1 MTVKV
6 VETSQAFLEELTKMG
21 KEVSFLVAY
30 GKGSA
35 EPILIGPGATCVFG
49 GKGVGPLPVEMVIE
63 LLKDKD
69 FLEVKATTV
78 CRAYRN
84 PECQQIQTTSG
95 EWVCVK
101 V

>member
-6 VETSQAFLEELTKMG
+6 VETSEAFLNELKEMG
-21 KEVSFLVAY
+21 KDVSFLVAY

-35 EPILIGPGATCVFG
+35 EPILIAPGAECVFG
-49 GKGVGPLPVEMVIE
+49 GKGVGPLPVAMVLG

-69 FLEVKATTV
+69 LLEIKATTV

-84 PECQQIQTTSG
+84 PECQQIQTASG
-95 EWVCVK
+95 EWVCVSG
-101 V
+101 